1 MEKTIEAYL
10 RDLTAYDVTDGAI
23 ENILIQVGVDSTD
36 TYVSALTTKQKDLCT
51 AYLYLWCAT
60 TPSKVSATKDSDSG
74 WAHEE
79 GGRETSAYDKR
90 LMRQMAQDIL
100 DKYGLSAGLS
110 TIRLSVRG
118 MKVFPGGRS

>member
-1 MEKTIEAYL
+1 MSKTIEAYL

-23 ENILIQVGVDSTD
+23 ENILIQVGVEVGADVT
-36 TYVSALTTKQKDLCT
+36 TLTARQKDLCT

-60 TPSKVSATKDSDSG
+60 TPSVVSATKDTDGG

-79 GGRETSAYDKR
+79 GGKQTSAYDKR

-100 DKYGLSAGLS
+100 GRYGLTAGQSSINISSL
-110 TIRLSVRG
+110 G
-118 MKVFPGGRS
+118 MKVFRGKRF